1 MAIPASSTSNRAKSS
16 TGSLGINIS
25 PEHYIR
31 LILHRKWL
39 VIGAF
44 LIVTGATM
52 LVTWQLPNIYASD
65 TLILVDPQKV
75 PESYVKSTVT
85 GDVRNRL
92 STLTTQILSATRLQK
107 IIDNLGLYPTER
119 KNGMAREDVISK
131 MRSDIGV
138 RTEADFGGSQDLQ
151 AFRISYSGRDPVL
164 VAKVT
169 QELADLFIDENMKA
183 REQQASGTTDFL
195 TNQLQET
202 RRHLEEQESKLKE
215 FRLAHI
221 GEMPEQQTADLEIL
235 GNLENQLRMEEEAL
249 NRTQTE
255 RGMTLAMMNS
265 SESAGVVDVDDGG
278 SGKPAGGSPDAS
290 QSAPKG
296 AGGPTLS
303 AKEKQLAAELA
314 KGHKEDHPDVK
325 KLRKEIEAEK
335 AVQPQD
341 TRPATVQVAQTT
353 PAPEVPV
360 PSPPPPARPSVAAR
374 PRSLN
379 PILVTKL
386 NSEDGEIAKHKE
398 KIQTLTG
405 QVAIY
410 HKKIEA
416 IPVREQEIA
425 DLVRDYDISKAHYS
439 QLLNNQMQAET
450 ASQLEIRQKG
460 EKFQILD
467 PAQPAEKPSKPK
479 RALLNAG
486 GSVAGLAL
494 GLMLA
499 LATEFLGMSITSPD
513 QITAFSGFQV
523 LEVIPT
529 IQTRADRVQRRRRMF
544 LAALSGVAAALVAVA
559 IVLYHFRTN
568 FF

>member
-1 MAIPASSTSNRAKSS
+1 
-16 TGSLGINIS
+16 
-25 PEHYIR
+25 
-31 LILHRKWL
+31 
-39 VIGAF
+39 
-44 LIVTGATM
+44 
-52 LVTWQLPNIYASD
+52 
-65 TLILVDPQKV
+65 V